1 MNRGNLLMLVAV
13 SLIATAL
20 APETGYSQ
28 KLFQRMRDRLE
39 GNRSDNN
46 REDGSIADR
55 LKQRL
60 EDAKKNAEDAAKN
73 LEDRLQGNRKNE
85 DGEPTLADP
94 NYRSNNT
101 NNPATFGSSQ
111 PNMLRPANRNS
122 QSPELRGA
130 RLQQRG
136 NQVFVT
142 EVDGNSAAQLSG
154 IQRGDVIIELAD
166 FPIKNLKDVQEI
178 MSVLRATDQVM
189 LHVNRDNQKEEIL
202 LKADTESS
210 DQNSSSGLNSGF
222 APGPVESGTIGS
234 GAIDR
239 DSSNQQRNNGSDQD
253 QYPNSIRSVLNKV
266 RQSGTTG
273 NADERVELRQEVN
286 QLRDTVERQNRLIM
300 DLQKQLNELR
310 TGKGASNQNQY
321 QNQYNPQLLAPRR
334 TNR

>member
-46 REDGSIADR
+46 REEGSIGDR

-60 EDAKKNAEDAAKN
+60 EEAKKNAEDAAKN

-94 NYRSNNT
+94 NYRSNNK

-111 PNMLRPANRNS
+111 SNMLRAANRNN

-142 EVDGNSAAQLSG
+142 EVDGNSAAQSSG

-189 LHVNRDNQKEEIL
+189 IHVNRDNQKEQIL

-210 DQNSSSGLNSGF
+210 DQNSATGLNSGF
-222 APGPVESGTIGS
+222 APGPVDSGTIGS
-234 GAIDR
+234 GAVDR
-239 DSSNQQRNNGSDQD
+239 GVSNDQRNNGSND

-273 NADERVELRQEVN
+273 NADERLELRQEVN

-300 DLQKQLNELR
+300 ELQKQLNEMR

-334 TNR
+334 SNR